1 MVRSLPLF
9 LLLLLLLSGAGIG
22 GGVRLGN
29 GGYEDWRLGTAT
41 YVKEFQSHPLNDG
54 TRLLRFLSIVTVA
67 VASGNQ
73 QC

>member
-1 MVRSLPLF
+1 MLSSLPLF
-9 LLLLLLLSGAGIG
+9 LLLLLLSAASFG

-54 TRLLRFLSIVTVA
+54 M
-67 VASGNQ
+67 
-73 QC
+73 